1 MIEIRSLI
9 AEIKLEPSDLP
20 LVLLELSKKGWKP
33 ALLESQRVFLHLAG
47 VTDKMPMS
55 PIREEVF
62 FQDEDMYYVI
72 MSLGGQVLL
81 ERFGFY
87 PRGEREQPQLEVGV
101 VSPVRDGLAER
112 LKRFATM
119 FEEAVKASLD
129 SHKTQ
134 EMKFDW
140 HELRIGTPRIDGIIQ
155 ASEEQGEP
163 SLSRANLVMEE
174 VKAAQLLT
182 SKSTRKLLIELSEA
196 AFAREQD
203 ILGRKP
209 KTREEI
215 STALNNLRQAGLLNV
230 EYLLEC
236 KQRGTPLT
244 RLRDPQQL
252 NNPEIGALLCPSCG
266 ANFSQERLSE
276 GYSLSDLGQKMSS
289 QSHWM
294 TIWVTK
300 LLLELGVP
308 QEAILWNISEAGGE
322 VDLLV
327 EFLGELWIFELKDR
341 EFGAGDA
348 YPLNYR
354 QVLYRADRAIVV
366 TTEKVSRDAKR
377 VFDELARGARR
388 PRWAGPVYIEGLE
401 VAKEVLGKE
410 INKAALRYAS
420 QKLALISELSGYNL
434 GAILSER
441 FGEPFESQEEDE
453 FEILKFPFYRNLT
466 RLTSRFGRLLP
477 R

>member
-1 MIEIRSLI
+1 MIETRSLI
-9 AEIKLEPSDLP
+9 AGIKLEPSDLP
-20 LVLLELSKKGWKP
+20 RVLLELSKKGWKP
-33 ALLESQRVFLHLAG
+33 ALLESQRVFLQLAG
-47 VTDKMPMS
+47 VADKMPMS
-55 PIREEVF
+55 PIRESVFRRHFPPGMVSGDVF
-62 FQDEDMYYVI
+62 FQDEDVYYVI
-72 MSLGGQVLL
+72 TSLGGQVLL
-81 ERFGFY
+81 ERFIRFGFY
-87 PRGEREQPQLEVGV
+87 PKGKREQPQLEVGV
-101 VSPVRDGLAER
+101 VSRLCDGLAER
-112 LKRFATM
+112 LESFAAM

-129 SHKTQ
+129 NYKTQ
-134 EMKFDW
+134 GMKFDW
-140 HELRIGTPRIDGIIQ
+140 HELRMGTPRIDKIIQ

-163 SLSRANLVMEE
+163 NLSRANLVTEE
-174 VKAAQLLT
+174 VEAAQLLT

-196 AFAREQD
+196 GFAREQD
-203 ILGRKP
+203 ILGRKA
-209 KTREEI
+209 KAREEI

-252 NNPEIGALLCPSCG
+252 NNPEIGSLLCPSCG

-276 GYSLSDLGQKMSS
+276 GYSLSDLGRRMSS

-308 QEAILWNISEAGGE
+308 QEAILWNISEAGSE

-348 YPLNYR
+348 YALNYR
-354 QVLYRADRAIVV
+354 QVRYRADRAIVV

-401 VAKEVLGKE
+401 AAREVLGKE
-410 INKAALRYAS
+410 IDKVALRYAS
-420 QKLALISELSGYNL
+420 QKLAVISELSGYNL

-453 FEILKFPFYRNLT
+453 FEVPF
-466 RLTSRFGRLLP
+466 
-477 R
+477 